1 MSSIASSVGHDG
13 KIVYLKNLFESLD
26 IDDKGYIMSHILID
40 QLNENG
46 LKITDKRLKNVS
58 NQLNTLNG
66 LRKDIE
72 LNEETFC
79 KVVAPNSSLIN
90 KALTGKLTIPNF
102 EDFTEKIEN
111 IYNKVKLNKDGHNAT
126 YIPELAKVD
135 SKLFGISVCTIDG
148 QQFSIGDTKE
158 PFCVQSC
165 SKPISYLM
173 AVDENG
179 FDKVHHCMGREPS
192 GVEFNKAIL
201 KKVDGGRQIPHN
213 PMINAGAIMSCSM
226 IEIGKTKSDR
236 FNKAMDI
243 WKKLA
248 GNTKIGYQHA
258 TFLSEQ
264 AEADRNMCLGFM
276 MKEKKAFM
284 SHIKT
289 ANDLLDVL
297 DFYFQTCSIEYSC
310 EQLSI
315 LAATLANGGVCPTTN
330 ERIFTAE
337 NVKNCLSLMNSCG
350 MYDYSG
356 EWAFR
361 VGIPAKSGVGGGI
374 FLVIPGKMGIATFS
388 PRLDKNGNSVR
399 GIDFATRL
407 TNTFNFHQ
415 YDNNLPGISN
425 KIDPT
430 EKKGYNSQLSLMSL
444 LFAAAEG
451 DLCEIKRLRADN
463 VDILMTDY
471 DNRSALHLAAS
482 NGHFNIVKYIINF
495 CKKYSYTEKIE
506 CLDRW
511 NRTPLDDAKTGNHIE
526 CIKILKGVLF
536 KITE

>member
-1 MSSIASSVGHDG
+1 MSSITSSGGHDG
-13 KIVYLKNLFESLD
+13 KIIYLKNLFESLD
-26 IDDKGYIMSHILID
+26 INDNGFVMSHTLID
-40 QLNENG
+40 QLKENG
-46 LKITDKRLKNVS
+46 LKISDNRLKDIS
-58 NQLNTLNG
+58 SKLNLKDG
-66 LRKDIE
+66 IRKDVE
-72 LNEETFC
+72 LGEEEFC
-79 KVVAPNSSLIN
+79 NIVSRNSSLIN
-90 KALTGKLTIPNF
+90 KALTGKLIIP
-102 EDFTEKIEN
+102 DFQEFCNKIEN
-111 IYNKVKLNKDGHNAT
+111 IYSKVKPNKDGNIAT

-135 SKLFGISVCTIDG
+135 PKLFGVSVCTIDG
-148 QQFSIGDTKE
+148 QRYSVGDTDFG
-158 PFCVQSC
+158 FCVQSC

-173 AVDENG
+173 AVEENG
-179 FDKVHHCMGREPS
+179 FDIVHRCMGREPS

-201 KKVDGGRQIPHN
+201 KCVDGEREIPHN

-226 IEIGKTKSDR
+226 IEIGKTRSDR
-236 FNKAMDI
+236 FNKAMNI
-243 WKKLA
+243 WKRLA

-258 TFLSEQ
+258 TFLSEK
-264 AEADRNMCLGFM
+264 ADADRNMCLGFM
-276 MKEKKAFM
+276 MKEKKAFLG
-284 SHIKT
+284 HIKT

-297 DFYFQTCSIEYSC
+297 DFYFQTCSIEYTC

-315 LAATLANGGVCPTTN
+315 LASTLANGGICPVTN
-330 ERIFTAE
+330 EKIFESE

-356 EWAFR
+356 EWAFH

-407 TNTFNFHQ
+407 TKTFNFHQ

-430 EKKGYNSQLSLMSL
+430 EKKGYNIQISLMSL

-451 DLCEIKRLRADN
+451 DLCEIKRLRAEN
-463 VDILMTDY
+463 VDILMADY

-482 NGHFNIVKYIINF
+482 NGHKNIVKYIVNY
-495 CKKYSYTEKIE
+495 CKKYSYTEFIN

-511 NRTPLDDAKTGNHIE
+511 ERTPLDDAKTENHEE
-526 CIKILKGVLF
+526 CIKILESFLP